1 MKLQFKILK
10 MPIMPKNKFEE
21 HGFEVLKAQSFNEF
35 VVKFNQ
41 PIKILILN

>member
-1 MKLQFKILK
+1 MKLQFKNLK
-10 MPIMPKNKFEE
+10 MPIMPKISLKR

>member
-10 MPIMPKNKFEE
+10 CQLCQNKFEE